1 VGDAVGGAVG
11 GVVGSVP
18 GMDGIIKTVL
28 EPILGVVGQVHKQS
42 DVIED
47 LVSGPL
53 RAVADQVQQGQIWK
67 GPNADRFVELLRQD
81 FLTESVSAR
90 DGLKIFGV
98 SLDSAQKAVA
108 DADLEA
114 AGIAEEVLTEADE
127 IRNALN
133 TAKYQ

>member
-1 VGDAVGGAVG
+1 VGGAVG
-11 GVVGSVP
+11 SVVGSVP
-18 GMDGIIKTVL
+18 GVGGIIKTVL

-98 SLDSAQKAVA
+98 SLDNAQKAVA

-114 AGIAEEVLTEADE
+114 AGIAEEILTEADE
-127 IRNALN
+127 IRNGLN
-133 TAKYQ
+133 TAKYK